1 MNQSNFYLLEKLA
14 NQSISNGAFIMRVL
28 KPTFVFYSEIRNFTV
43 APKRPFV
50 FLQRNTKFY
59 SCTQTAFRFFYNEM
73 QNFENCTQTAIRF
86 SQKNKKFSNVP
97 KLPFILW
104 LQNTKFLKLFR
115 NGHVVFDNKLQNVKL
130 HPNCHSFFDDVI
142 QNLKSYPNGHSFFY

>member
-50 FLQRNTKFY
+50 FLQRK
-59 SCTQTAFRFFYNEM
+59 AKLWKLDL
-73 QNFENCTQTAIRF
+73 TAIRF
-86 SQKNKKFSNVP
+86 SQQNKKFSDVP
-97 KLPFILW
+97 KLPFIFW
-104 LQNTKFLKLFR
+104 IQNTKFLKLFR
-115 NGHVVFDNKLQNVKL
+115 NSQVLFDNKLKNLKL
-130 HPNCHSFFDDVI
+130 HPNCHSFFWRRNTKFEVI
-142 QNLKSYPNGHSFFY
+142 PNRPFVFLLKTTKIEV